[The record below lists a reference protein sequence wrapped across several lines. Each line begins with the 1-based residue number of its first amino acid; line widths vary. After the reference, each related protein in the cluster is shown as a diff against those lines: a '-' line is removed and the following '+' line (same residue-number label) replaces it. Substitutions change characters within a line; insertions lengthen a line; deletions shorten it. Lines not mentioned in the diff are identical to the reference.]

1 LFGVNPEEL
10 PAFLTAFYSRVDPLA
25 IRYKPLFQ
33 ALLTMYEKQAVFH
46 HCTGRRDRTGIATAL
61 ILNILQVSQH

>member
-33 ALLTMYEKQAVFH
+33 VLLTMDKKQAVFY
-46 HCTGRRDRTGIATAL
+46 HCTGGRDRTGIATAL
-61 ILNILQVSQH
+61 ILNILQVPQH